1 MPSYVDMM
9 GLSPRATDEYVQA
22 LGLPSD
28 AVPLR
33 TEHDRMYV
41 VNRLVEGAGV
51 SIFTGPKGANWW
63 LPVSLEVNV
72 RIVPDG
78 ADFEERMPLNMEWAL
93 RATGCTPSV
102 AKTLAARISAPTRG
116 QHVEPWNRAIEMLQK
131 ISADY
136 YVGFQTDPIVFEEFP
151 VTIITGLKQQVAFLD
166 GINERVCVDGEW
178 DIEDSSTGHG
188 LAVSNATDN
197 WYLPLRASD
206 YEPEPLADEGLR
218 AAFKRLVSRVPTI
231 MHNGKAD
238 LKAFWIG
245 DPLEAYGCLID
256 DTIIMAYLLGETD
269 LKLKVLVRYYL
280 GRDPMDYPLGHEGG
294 LSTLPLKLGAR
305 YAAAGDTRNTWD
317 LAILFEQRLR
327 ETGRQWTIYESIER
341 PLMPMTASME
351 WGGTALDI
359 DEARQLHT
367 NFFYMH
373 EGIRQMWWARTHLDI
388 STDRGMRDVVKLMT
402 GYDPGSVKQDV
413 LAKTE
418 DEWMDSLLAYR
429 RVRHRDRSFL
439 VKHIER
445 YEAAADTDDYR
456 IYSSF
461 NQAGSADQHDPRGFK
476 SAPRSGRYSSSAAK
490 KGDAG
495 NLTNQPGDI
504 RSMFSAPKGMQFWS
518 LDYSGLELNIM
529 ASMSQDP
536 TMMRILG
543 TTCPSIGAC
552 SGCYQDE
559 EDCGRCL
566 QPYLHEKHDEFPN
579 RPGECVG
586 WHERVLVEACPHDP
600 KCGDLHDGFR
610 HDVLQRTQINV
621 DRRFA
626 KQANFS
632 GAYGGHADMLITIL
646 NKQRAFLDYETAK
659 LIADIRRET
668 FPLSYLYGEAVVAQ
682 ARSNGGYS
690 ETYFGRRRVDKDLF
704 APDKQTQGH
713 AERALINHTI
723 QGTAADVL
731 KIAMLQAVPIL
742 FKYGAH
748 LALQVHDEICGFVPE
763 GVADAF
769 VAELKTMMESI
780 QLPGVQLRADGGVG
794 DNWDQVH

>member
-1 MPSYVDMM
+1 MPSYVDLP

-22 LGLPSD
+22 LGLPAD

-51 SIFTGPKGANWW
+51 TVFTGPKGANWW

-72 RIVPDG
+72 RLAPDG
-78 ADFEERMPLNMEWAL
+78 TDMDERMPLGFEWAL
-93 RATGCTPSV
+93 RATGCTPAV
-102 AKTLAARISAPTRG
+102 AKTLAARDKPPTRG
-116 QHVEPWNRAIEMLQK
+116 QHVEPWGRAIELLQK
-131 ISADY
+131 ISEDY
-136 YVGFQTDPIVFEEFP
+136 YTDLVSDPIVFEEFP
-151 VTIITGLKQQVAFLD
+151 VTIIESLAEQVTFLD

-178 DIEDSSTGHG
+178 NKYDITEGHG

-206 YEPEPLADEGLR
+206 YEPEENADVLLR
-218 AAFKRLVSRVPTI
+218 EAFMRLLHRVPTI
-231 MHNGKAD
+231 LHNGKAD
-238 LKAFWIG
+238 LKAFYLG
-245 DPLEAYGCLID
+245 DPLNVYGNVID

-269 LKLKVLVRYYL
+269 LKLKPLVRYYL
-280 GRDPMDYPLGHEGG
+280 DRDPMDYPLGHEGG

-317 LAILFEQRLR
+317 LAEVFEKELR
-327 ETGRQWTIYESIER
+327 DTGRQWTIYESIER
-341 PLMPMTASME
+341 PLMPMIASME

-367 NFFYMH
+367 NFFAMH
-373 EGIRQMWWARTHLDI
+373 EGIRSMWWARTHIDI
-388 STDRGMRDVVKLMT
+388 STDLGVRAVVKHMT
-402 GYDPGSVKQDV
+402 GYDPGSAAQDV

-418 DEWMDSLLAYR
+418 DEWMDSILAYR

-445 YEAAADTDDYR
+445 YEAAEAAGVVDDYR

-461 NQAGSADQHDPRGFK
+461 NQAGSADQHDARAFK
-476 SAPRSGRYSSSAAK
+476 SAPRSGRLSSSAAK

-504 RSMFSAPKGMQFWS
+504 RSMFSAPKGMEFWS
-518 LDYSGLELNIM
+518 RDFSGLELNIM
-529 ASMSQDP
+529 ASLSQDP
-536 TMMRILG
+536 TMMKILG
-543 TTCPSIGAC
+543 TVCAAP
-552 SGCYQDE
+552 E
-559 EDCGRCL
+559 EKD
-566 QPYLHEKHDEFPN
+566 
-579 RPGECVG
+579 GE
-586 WHERVLVEACPHDP
+586 LKCPHDP

-610 HDVLQRTQINV
+610 YDILQRTQIDV

-646 NKQRAFLDYETAK
+646 NKQRAFLTYETAK

-682 ARSNGGYS
+682 ARANGGYS
-690 ETYFGRRRVDKDLF
+690 ETYYGRRRVDKDLF

-713 AERALINHTI
+713 AERALTNHTI
-723 QGTAADVL
+723 QGTAADIL
-731 KIAMLQAVPIL
+731 KIVMLQVIPL
-742 FKYGAH
+742 LRKYGAH
-748 LALQVHDEICGFVPE
+748 LALQVHDEICGIVPE
-763 GVADAF
+763 DVAAAF
-769 VAELKTMMESI
+769 DAELKVVMESAV
-780 QLPGVQLRADGGVG
+780 QLPGVKLQTTGGFG
-794 DNWDQVH
+794 ANWDEVHG

>member
-1 MPSYVDMM
+1 MPSYVDLP

-22 LGLPSD
+22 LGLPED

-51 SIFTGPKGANWW
+51 TIFTGPKGANWW

-72 RIVPDG
+72 RITPDG
-78 ADFEERMPLNMEWAL
+78 SDYEERMPFGMEWAL
-93 RATGCTPSV
+93 RATGCTPAV
-102 AKTLAARISAPTRG
+102 AKTLAARTSAPTRG
-116 QHVEPWNRAIEMLQK
+116 QHVPAWEQAIELLQK

-136 YVGFQTDPIVFEEFP
+136 YYGFRSDPIIFEEFP
-151 VTIITGLKQQVAFLD
+151 VTVITGLKEQVAFLD

-178 DIEDSSTGHG
+178 AIDDSSVGHG

-206 YEPEPLADEGLR
+206 YEPEELADEGLR
-218 AAFKRLVSRVPTI
+218 AAFKRLVRRVPTI

-269 LKLKVLVRYYL
+269 LKLKPLVRSYL
-280 GRDPMDYPLGHEGG
+280 GRDPMDYPLGHVGG

-317 LAILFEQRLR
+317 LAVVFEKLLK

-359 DEARQLHT
+359 DEARQLHE

-373 EGIRQMWWARTHLDI
+373 EGIRQMWWARTHIDI
-388 STDRGMRDVVKLMT
+388 STDLGQRAAVKLMT

-413 LAKTE
+413 LAKIE
-418 DEWMDSLLAYR
+418 AEWMDSILAYR

-445 YEAAADTDDYR
+445 YEAAEKQDDYR

-461 NQAGSADQHDPRGFK
+461 NQAGSADQHDARGFK

-504 RSMFSAPKGMQFWS
+504 RSMFSAPKGMKFWS
-518 LDYSGLELNIM
+518 RDFSGLELNIM

-543 TTCPSIGAC
+543 ATCYAPD
-552 SGCYQDE
+552 DE
-559 EDCGRCL
+559 
-566 QPYLHEKHDEFPN
+566 
-579 RPGECVG
+579 GE
-586 WHERVLVEACPHDP
+586 CPHDP

-610 HDVLQRTQINV
+610 HDILERTQINV

-668 FPLSYLYGEAVVAQ
+668 FPLSYMYGEAVVAQ
-682 ARSNGGYS
+682 ARANGGYS

-731 KIAMLQAVPIL
+731 KIVMLQVIPLL
-742 FKYGAH
+742 FKYKAH
-748 LALQVHDEICGFVPE
+748 LALQVHDEICGWVPE
-763 GVADAF
+763 E
-769 VAELKTMMESI
+769 VAEQFDAELAIVMGAV
-780 QLPGVQLRADGGVG
+780 QLPGVTLRTEGGIG
-794 DNWDQVH
+794 DTWDEVH

>member
-1 MPSYVDMM
+1 MTSYIDLP
-9 GLSPRATDEYVQA
+9 GLSPRATDEYIAA
-22 LGLPSD
+22 LGLPAD
-28 AVPLR
+28 AVALR
-33 TEHDRMYV
+33 SEHDRMYV

-72 RIVPDG
+72 RLSPDG
-78 ADFEERMPLNMEWAL
+78 TDMDERMPIGMEWAL
-93 RATGCTPSV
+93 RATGCTPTV
-102 AKTLAARISAPTRG
+102 AATLAARTSAPTRG
-116 QHVEPWNRAIEMLQK
+116 QHVEPWGRAIELLQN

-136 YVGFQTDPIVFEEFP
+136 YTALRTSPIVFEEFP
-151 VTIITGLKQQVAFLD
+151 VLIIERLADQVAFLD
-166 GINERVCVDGEW
+166 SINERVCVDGEW
-178 DIEDSSTGHG
+178 EIGDSSVGHG
-188 LAVSNATDN
+188 LAVSNATQN

-206 YEPEPLADEGLR
+206 YTPEPGADEALR
-218 AAFKRLVSRVPTI
+218 HAFMRLVHRVPTI
-231 MHNGKAD
+231 FHNAKAD
-238 LKAFWIG
+238 LKAFYLG
-245 DPLEAYGCLID
+245 DPLLAYGCLID
-256 DTIIMAYLLGETD
+256 DTIVQAYLLGETD
-269 LKLKVLVRYYL
+269 LKLKPLVRSYL
-280 GRDPMDYPLGHEGG
+280 GRDPMDYPKGHEGG

-317 LAILFEQRLR
+317 LEEVFAAKLK

-341 PLMPMTASME
+341 PLVPMIASME
-351 WGGTALDI
+351 WGGTSLNI
-359 DEARQLHT
+359 DEARQLHE
-367 NFFYMH
+367 NFWYMH
-373 EGIRQMWWARTHLDI
+373 EGIRRMWWARTHIDI
-388 STDRGMRDVVKLMT
+388 ETDLGQRALVKHMT

-413 LAKTE
+413 LAKHE

-429 RVRHRDRSFL
+429 RIRHRDRSFL

-445 YEAAADTDDYR
+445 YEAAALKGEAENYR
-456 IYSSF
+456 IYSAF
-461 NQAGSADQHDPRGFK
+461 NQAGSQDQHDARKFK
-476 SAPRSGRYSSSAAK
+476 SAPRSGRLSSSAAK
-490 KGDAG
+490 KGDSG

-504 RSMFSAPKGMQFWS
+504 RSMFTAPVGMKFWS

-529 ASMSQDP
+529 ASLSQDP
-536 TMMRILG
+536 NMMRILG
-543 TTCPSIGAC
+543 TICMTPD
-552 SGCYQDE
+552 DE
-559 EDCGRCL
+559 GD
-566 QPYLHEKHDEFPN
+566 
-579 RPGECVG
+579 
-586 WHERVLVEACPHDP
+586 CPHDP

-610 HDVLQRTQINV
+610 HDILVRTAINV

-668 FPLSYLYGEAVVAQ
+668 FPLSYMYGEAVVAT

-690 ETYFGRRRVDKDLF
+690 ETYYGRRRVDLDLF

-713 AERALINHTI
+713 AERALVNHTV

-731 KIAMLQAVPIL
+731 KIAMLQSVPIL

-748 LALQVHDEICGFVPE
+748 LALQVHDEICGWVPE

-769 VAELKTMMESI
+769 VAELKAMMESI
-780 QLPGVQLRADGGVG
+780 VLPGVTLRAEGGVG
-794 DNWDQVH
+794 DTWDDVH

>member
-1 MPSYVDMM
+1 MTAYLDLP
-9 GLSPRATDEYVQA
+9 GLSPRATDEYIEA
-22 LGLPSD
+22 LGLPRD
-28 AVPLR
+28 AVSLR
-33 TEHDRMYV
+33 SEHDRMYV

-51 SIFTGPKGANWW
+51 TIFTGPKGANWW

-72 RIVPDG
+72 RLSPDG
-78 ADFEERMPLNMEWAL
+78 TDMDERMPVGMEWAL
-93 RATGCTPSV
+93 RATGCKPSV
-102 AKTLAARISAPTRG
+102 AKDLAAREKPPTRG
-116 QHVEPWNRAIEMLQK
+116 QHMEAWAQAIELLQK

-136 YVGFQTDPIVFEEFP
+136 YTALVGNPIVFEEFP
-151 VTIITGLKQQVAFLD
+151 VTIIERLADQVAFLD
-166 GINERVCVDGEW
+166 AIDERVCVDGEW
-178 DIEDSSTGHG
+178 EIGDSSVGHG
-188 LAVSNATDN
+188 LAVSNADHN

-206 YEPEPLADEGLR
+206 YVPEPGADEALR
-218 AAFKRLVSRVPTI
+218 RAFMRLIHRVPTI

-238 LKAFWIG
+238 LKAFYLG
-245 DPLEAYGCLID
+245 DPLLAYGCLID
-256 DTIIMAYLLGETD
+256 DTIIQAYLLGETD
-269 LKLKVLVRYYL
+269 LKLKPLVRSYL
-280 GRDPMDYPLGHEGG
+280 GRDPMDYPKGHEGG

-317 LAILFEQRLR
+317 LEAVFAAKLKD
-327 ETGRQWTIYESIER
+327 TGRQWTIYESIER
-341 PLMPMTASME
+341 PLMPMIASME

-359 DEARQLHT
+359 TEARILHT
-367 NFFYMH
+367 AFWYMH
-373 EGIRQMWWARTHLDI
+373 EGIRSMWWAKTHIDI
-388 STDRGMRDVVKLMT
+388 STDQGMRDVVKVMT

-413 LAKTE
+413 LAKE
-418 DEWMDSLLAYR
+418 EGEWMDSLLAYR
-429 RVRHRDRSFL
+429 RIRHRDRSFL

-445 YEAAADTDDYR
+445 YEAAEAKGEEDDYR

-461 NQAGSADQHDPRGFK
+461 NQAGTSDQHDARKFK
-476 SAPRSGRYSSSAAK
+476 SAPRSGRLSSSAAK

-504 RSMFSAPKGMQFWS
+504 RSMFSAPKGMKFWS

-529 ASMSQDP
+529 ASLSQDP
-536 TMMRILG
+536 TMMGILG
-543 TTCPSIGAC
+543 TTCDDLDI
-552 SGCYQDE
+552 E
-559 EDCGRCL
+559 
-566 QPYLHEKHDEFPN
+566 
-579 RPGECVG
+579 GEC
-586 WHERVLVEACPHDP
+586 RHDP

-610 HDVLQRTQINV
+610 YDILTRTHINV
-621 DRRFA
+621 ERRFA

-668 FPLSYLYGEAVVAQ
+668 FPMSYLYGEAVVAQ

-690 ETYFGRRRVDKDLF
+690 ETYYGRRRVDMDLF

-713 AERALINHTI
+713 AERALVNHTV
-723 QGTAADVL
+723 QGTAADIL

-748 LALQVHDEICGFVPE
+748 LALQVHDEICGWVPE

-769 VAELKTMMESI
+769 TQELKTMMESI
-780 QLPGVQLRADGGVG
+780 QLPGVQLRAEGGVG